1 MRTIPRHRRVRF
13 PKDPRP
19 ILRYGEGRRG
29 IPCRPYRVTWRFAQP
44 LEGRRRA
51 ASRTLPFGRGNAA
64 CGPSCGAVSSLGWGG
79 VGGRGVPQ
87 KGFGEGAAGASAEP
101 DEDAFRL
108 ETRRIDTARGAF
120 RAPDRRKKR
129 TGSTI
134 YVPLRR
140 HSGNFACTSRKQ
152 LGAVL
157 RPNHGES
164 LRIHPQIHFGR
175 VFADNSTGSKN
186 HFSSRKGAKPLGCSP

>member
-1 MRTIPRHRRVRF
+1 MV
-13 PKDPRP
+13 KDVAESLVGPYR
-19 ILRYGEGRRG
+19 LRNPSKDVEGRRAEHFRSG
-29 IPCRPYRVTWRFAQP
+29 VKMPLATRQTVMKRRPLSGVGRGRGRGRGYLKRALERVRQAQVRSRMRTLSDWKQGESMPPGVRFAP
-44 LEGRRRA
+44 
-51 ASRTLPFGRGNAA
+51 PI
-64 CGPSCGAVSSLGWGG
+64 GG
-79 VGGRGVPQ
+79 
-87 KGFGEGAAGASAEP
+87 
-101 DEDAFRL
+101 
-108 ETRRIDTARGAF
+108 
-120 RAPDRRKKR
+120 KKR